1 MHTIYN
7 LNITMILIADV
18 TNHILYRR
26 IVTSKMINDPI
37 TVQLLRRKI
46 LFYNLFTIIT
56 IDRCCLDRNNTRPG
70 KTRT

>member
-1 MHTIYN
+1 
-7 LNITMILIADV
+7 MILIADV

-56 IDRCCLDRNNTRPG
+56 IDRLDRNNTRPG